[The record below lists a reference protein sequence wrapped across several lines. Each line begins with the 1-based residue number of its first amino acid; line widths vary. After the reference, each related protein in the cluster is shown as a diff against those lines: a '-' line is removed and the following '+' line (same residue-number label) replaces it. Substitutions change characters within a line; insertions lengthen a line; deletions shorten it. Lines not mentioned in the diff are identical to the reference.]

1 MLLKR
6 HYCRK
11 ITSDQV
17 RLTICLTLCLL
28 TVPIASAQSL
38 IPVQTPR
45 LPARTDIAGGAP
57 NPASQS
63 QNPQAQYPQGQ
74 NPQGQNPQGQYPQG
88 QYPQQGSQPV
98 YANRQQPGGYPQDQ
112 LPPQAMI
119 APTKAPDGACR
130 ATSSANNQTVVLV
143 SGPQALPR
151 LHVPLGEFR
160 AQDIVHSPDG
170 KWAVVFLKLRGVAQ
184 YAVMSFD
191 LERCATEKTLDLASA
206 GTDAR
211 FEGDEAILQIG
222 KAEQRMPLRDRR
234 IR

>member
-28 TVPIASAQSL
+28 TVQIASAQSL

-57 NPASQS
+57 NPASQ
-63 QNPQAQYPQGQ
+63 GQ
-74 NPQGQNPQGQYPQG
+74 NPQGQNPQG

-130 ATSSANNQTVVLV
+130 ATSSANNQTVVLI

>member
-6 HYCRK
+6 HYCQK
-11 ITSDQV
+11 ITSNQV
-17 RLTICLTLCLL
+17 RLTIFLTLCLL
-28 TVPIASAQSL
+28 TVQIASAQSL

-63 QNPQAQYPQGQ
+63 QNPQGQ
-74 NPQGQNPQGQYPQG
+74 NPQG